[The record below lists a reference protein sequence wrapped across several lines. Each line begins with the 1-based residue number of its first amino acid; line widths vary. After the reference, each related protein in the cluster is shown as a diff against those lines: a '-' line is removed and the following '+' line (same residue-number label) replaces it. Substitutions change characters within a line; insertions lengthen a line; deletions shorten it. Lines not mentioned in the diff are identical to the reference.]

1 MYLYLIPETTLI
13 IYGISIVIPLMMQ
26 TIKMADSMKSEKTT
40 VTSMP
45 PYPDIF
51 SEDFKITDE
60 IKYDVLNIFSRRKE
74 RKWSLIFQD

>member
-1 MYLYLIPETTLI
+1 MYLYSIPETTLI

-26 TIKMADSMKSEKTT
+26 TIKMAESMESEKTT
-40 VTSMP
+40 VTSMS

-60 IKYDVLNIFSRRKE
+60 IKYDVLKKPRTTIHSYDLSVR
-74 RKWSLIFQD
+74 

>member
-1 MYLYLIPETTLI
+1 MYLYSIPETTLI

-26 TIKMADSMKSEKTT
+26 TIKMAESMESEKTT
-40 VTSMP
+40 VTSMS

-60 IKYDVLNIFSRRKE
+60 IKYDVLLKKPRTTIHSYDLSVR
-74 RKWSLIFQD
+74 

>member
-13 IYGISIVIPLMMQ
+13 IYGICIVIPLMMQ

-74 RKWSLIFQD
+74 RNWSLIFQD